1 MVDQSLQSLN
11 DLSVSAYLTELA
23 SSAATPGGGAAAG
36 LTATQAAALLEM
48 VCNLTGQD
56 KFAAVSN
63 QISVTNHACAS
74 IREKLLGL
82 TDRDARAFAELMA
95 SYTLPRSNQ
104 EETDRRKAR
113 IQDALKTAS
122 GVPLEVM
129 RETVK
134 LATHAILLAE
144 IGNPNLITD
153 VGVAV
158 HLMEAAL
165 SSARLNVLINTR
177 LISDSNFVIRCN
189 SETIEILKQF
199 AAQKNSCLAPVEQK
213 LHKS

>member
-1 MVDQSLQSLN
+1 MCGMRCN
-11 DLSVSAYLTELA
+11 TH
-23 SSAATPGGGAAAG
+23 ATGATAQRG
-36 LTATQAAALLEM
+36 LATQACCPRHPGSAANHQNVSKVPFVRATNPARQRFCQQVVVYSSTQHLD
-48 VCNLTGQD
+48 TG
-56 KFAAVSN
+56 
-63 QISVTNHACAS
+63 T
-74 IREKLLGL
+74 
-82 TDRDARAFAELMA
+82 
-95 SYTLPRSNQ
+95 
-104 EETDRRKAR
+104 
-113 IQDALKTAS
+113 
-122 GVPLEVM
+122 
-129 RETVK
+129 
-134 LATHAILLAE
+134 
-144 IGNPNLITD
+144 NLITD